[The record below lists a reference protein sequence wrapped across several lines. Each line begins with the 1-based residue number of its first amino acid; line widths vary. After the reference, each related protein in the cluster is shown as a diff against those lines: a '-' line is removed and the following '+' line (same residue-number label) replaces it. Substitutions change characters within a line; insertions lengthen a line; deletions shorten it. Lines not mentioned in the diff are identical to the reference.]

1 MNSMFG
7 IIAGVKSSKM
17 GQKIRAKC
25 IISIQGPG
33 IIRQA
38 PIARQTDYVIQKMP
52 QNELMI
58 R

>member
-7 IIAGVKSSKM
+7 IIVGVKSSKM
-17 GQKIRAKC
+17 GQKIRVKC

-52 QNELMI
+52 HIEMI
-58 R
+58 IR